1 MNTSDDEAVESINN
15 ALKGEL
21 EGVDV
26 DRIVDFKLRRLDREY
41 NQTVA
46 AEIKTESEPAWQADF
61 NVNYEQCPS
70 DEDEE
75 EVTEELPKNLVR
87 DFSMNSEQVTRI
99 KEIMAKIKLTPPHW
113 VRNIPDSAFS
123 DMLKGRIFQK

>member
-1 MNTSDDEAVESINN
+1 MNTSDDEAVETINN

-26 DRIVDFKLRRLDREY
+26 DRIVDMKLKRLDREY
-41 NQTVA
+41 DQTVA
-46 AEIKTESEPAWQADF
+46 AEIKPEVEPTWQADF

-87 DFSMNSEQVTRI
+87 DIPMSSEQVVKI
-99 KEIMAKIKLTPPHW
+99 KEIMGKIKLNPPHW
-113 VRNIPDSAFS
+113 IRNIPDSAFS